1 MMNIEAQAKVVT
13 KWNRRDDPHF
23 KLRRSVKHITD
34 PNRKSIPDLTNI
46 VSRVD
51 TGLKKGNNNIQDVV
65 LAGIAGGGGG
75 EGGRSHSSRD
85 HTPTSFSMQKSG
97 GEQSIIKS
105 KMLLQPV

>member
-13 KWNRRDDPHF
+13 KWNRREDPHF

-51 TGLKKGNNNIQDVV
+51 TGLKKGNINIQDVV
-65 LAGIAGGGGG
+65 LAGVGGGIGG
-75 EGGRSHSSRD
+75 SHSSRD

-97 GEQSIIKS
+97 GEKSSIKA

>member
-65 LAGIAGGGGG
+65 LAGIGGAGGGGG
-75 EGGRSHSSRD
+75 SHSSRD
-85 HTPTSFSMQKSG
+85 HTPTSFSLQKSG
-97 GEQSIIKS
+97 GEQSSIKS

>member
-51 TGLKKGNNNIQDVV
+51 TGLKKGNINIQDVV
-65 LAGIAGGGGG
+65 LAGLGGGAN
-75 EGGRSHSSRD
+75 SSRD

-97 GEQSIIKS
+97 GEKSSIKA